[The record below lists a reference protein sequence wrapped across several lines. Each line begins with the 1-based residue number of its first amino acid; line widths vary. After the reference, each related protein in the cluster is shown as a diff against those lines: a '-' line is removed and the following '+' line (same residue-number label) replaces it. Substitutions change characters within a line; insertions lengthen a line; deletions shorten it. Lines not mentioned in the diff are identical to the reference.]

1 MKVNIISFIAIFSL
15 LIACQS
21 SETAA
26 PTNLEEYKALLKI
39 KNQDLA
45 ALKKEI
51 AQLELEIN
59 ELTPKDQIK
68 KTLVTIDTVKTQ
80 LFEQYTE
87 IQASVVA
94 EDYVNA
100 SSEVGGLLTSVLVK
114 EGNYVQRGTR
124 IATVDMSPM
133 EDQLEEMKTSYGLA
147 KTVFERQERLWKQ
160 DIGSELQY
168 LEAKSNKERLEQS
181 ISAMEKTLKK
191 KHVYSP
197 ISGYVDREFLNAGEI
212 AGPGMPIV
220 SILNT
225 NKLKLVADVP
235 ENYLGT
241 VSKGDV
247 VNIYF
252 PAIDLNTN
260 AKVNMLGRSIDPA
273 NRTFKLELDVSKH
286 AKVLKPNL
294 LAKVNLNNYTNPEA
308 IVLEADLIQKNVE
321 GKSFVYKAIKD
332 SSEMVAKQVMV
343 TTGKSY
349 DNKIE
354 VTSGIDVEDLVI
366 VKGARS
372 VNNGNP
378 LNIQNQ

>member
-1 MKVNIISFIAIFSL
+1 
-15 LIACQS
+15 
-21 SETAA
+21 
-26 PTNLEEYKALLKI
+26 
-39 KNQDLA
+39 
-45 ALKKEI
+45 
-51 AQLELEIN
+51 
-59 ELTPKDQIK
+59 
-68 KTLVTIDTVKTQ
+68 
-80 LFEQYTE
+80 
-87 IQASVVA
+87 
-94 EDYVNA
+94 
-100 SSEVGGLLTSVLVK
+100 
-114 EGNYVQRGTR
+114 
-124 IATVDMSPM
+124 MSPM